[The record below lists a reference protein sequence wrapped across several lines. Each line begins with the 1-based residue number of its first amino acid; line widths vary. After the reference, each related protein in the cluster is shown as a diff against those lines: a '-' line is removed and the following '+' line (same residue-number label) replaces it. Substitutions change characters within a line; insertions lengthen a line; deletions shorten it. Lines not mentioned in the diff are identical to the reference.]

1 MVPTTTVPTSTT
13 SGGSRWGKRLAMVVA
28 LAAALVASLQA
39 NGLTD
44 GTVPLLHLS
53 AAHGLR
59 TSEVPDLTGVRALV
73 TGASSGL
80 GLGVS
85 RLLVAKHA
93 SVLITARTEAK
104 CKATLEALRAHA
116 GPRADVQ
123 SVVVELLSLRDVVR
137 AADEIAA
144 LVDSLDWLVLN
155 AGIMAPTKLE
165 ISRDE
170 IEIQFQT
177 NHLSHFLM
185 LQRLLPMLH
194 RASSAAPKV
203 VAVSSLAH
211 WMAPST
217 ALLSR
222 ADLNDATKYQPATWY
237 GWSKLCNILMASE
250 LNRRVPNISAFAVHP
265 GGVRGEL
272 LRYMPL
278 PNLIIELFQ
287 ALAYWDVDTAALT
300 VVAPL
305 VGRAEGAT
313 PARGAYLVPI
323 ARERAPSRQ
332 SQDAKLARE
341 LWAWSEALVRD
352 VLGHSSEPA
361 QSE

>member
-1 MVPTTTVPTSTT
+1 MRHVLVTHVLVTHVLVTQDLPSAHPASRIDLLLEVTKRCLDGQLDAGFDAGGRFDRALKVRWSVSGAADSVGGDGEGGGALERDRGGADVRGGGDVRAEEPTMVPTTTVPTST

-123 SVVVELLSLRDVVR
+123 CVVVELLSLRDVVR

-144 LVDSLDWLVLN
+144 LVDSLDWLVLD
-155 AGIMAPTKLE
+155 AGITPSPYT
-165 ISRDE
+165 
-170 IEIQFQT
+170 
-177 NHLSHFLM
+177 
-185 LQRLLPMLH
+185 
-194 RASSAAPKV
+194 PK
-203 VAVSSLAH
+203 
-211 WMAPST
+211 P
-217 ALLSR
+217 
-222 ADLNDATKYQPATWY
+222 
-237 GWSKLCNILMASE
+237 
-250 LNRRVPNISAFAVHP
+250 
-265 GGVRGEL
+265 
-272 LRYMPL
+272 
-278 PNLIIELFQ
+278 
-287 ALAYWDVDTAALT
+287 
-300 VVAPL
+300 
-305 VGRAEGAT
+305 
-313 PARGAYLVPI
+313 
-323 ARERAPSRQ
+323 
-332 SQDAKLARE
+332 
-341 LWAWSEALVRD
+341 
-352 VLGHSSEPA
+352 
-361 QSE
+361 